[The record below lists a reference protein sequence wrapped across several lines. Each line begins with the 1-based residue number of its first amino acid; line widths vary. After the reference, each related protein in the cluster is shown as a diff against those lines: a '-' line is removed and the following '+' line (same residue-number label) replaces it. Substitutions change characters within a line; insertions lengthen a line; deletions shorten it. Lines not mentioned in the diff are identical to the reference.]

1 MLCVNSCLL
10 RYIQSLGL
18 ADFALAMDSISSK
31 STKSVPPA
39 TMEEIAQGVQ
49 MLPEKTL
56 NAIAKGPLVK
66 LTLNSTDTE

>member
-1 MLCVNSCLL
+1 MLCVDSCHSRDIQLL
-10 RYIQSLGL
+10 DLVDL
-18 ADFALAMDSISSK
+18 VFTMDSNSPH
-31 STKSVPPA
+31 STGRAPPA
-39 TMEEIAQGVQ
+39 NMEDIAQKVE